1 MEAVWYDIRTMAE
14 EELEALLHRT
24 DPRRRKRM
32 ENIQDPD
39 DRKRTAAG
47 EMLARQL
54 LARRLGVE
62 EAAVPLEWDEDG
74 KPTVAQAELYCSIS
88 HSGPYVVCAVA
99 RVPVGV
105 DVEVVRLAEEKF
117 IRRTCS
123 EQELAYIRYGDA
135 GCYQRFWECWTAKE
149 ALFKLTG
156 HGPLLKLSGL
166 ALPEGVVLDH
176 TLKNGCTMT
185 VALALQ
191 D

>member
-14 EELEALLHRT
+14 EELKALLHRT

-39 DRKRTAAG
+39 DRRRTAAG
-47 EMLARQL
+47 EMLARRL
-54 LARRLGVE
+54 LARKLGVE
-62 EAAVPLEWDEDG
+62 EAEAPLSWDEDG
-74 KPTVAQAELYCSIS
+74 KPVVAQEGVYCSIS
-88 HSGPYVVCAVA
+88 HSGPHVVCAVA
-99 RVPVGV
+99 SVPVGV
-105 DVEVVRLAEEKF
+105 DVEVIRLAEEKF
-117 IRRTCS
+117 IRRTCN
-123 EQELAYIRYGDA
+123 EREVAYIRYGDA

-166 ALPEGVVLDH
+166 EVPEGVVLDH
-176 TLKNGCTMT
+176 TLQNGCTMT
-185 VALALQ
+185 VAMALK